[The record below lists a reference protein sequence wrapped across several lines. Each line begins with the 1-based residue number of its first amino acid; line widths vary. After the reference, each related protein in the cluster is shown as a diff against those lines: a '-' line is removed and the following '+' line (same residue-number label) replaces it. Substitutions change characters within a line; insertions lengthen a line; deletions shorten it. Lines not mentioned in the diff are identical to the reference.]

1 MIISFRDSINFSSRR
16 PVSFRKHGYFR
27 RITMEQRFS
36 GEKERLLVAMRGK
49 RGEGR
54 KKMLERKLAG
64 IECFASVAF
73 SSKGIR

>member
-1 MIISFRDSINFSSRR
+1 MIISFRDSINFSSS
-16 PVSFRKHGYFR
+16 PVSFRKHGCFR

-49 RGEGR
+49 RGGGR
-54 KKMLERKLAG
+54 MLERKLAG

>member
-1 MIISFRDSINFSSRR
+1 MIISFRDSINFSSRS
-16 PVSFRKHGYFR
+16 PVSFRKHGCFR
-27 RITMEQRFS
+27 KITMEQRFS

-49 RGEGR
+49 RGR
-54 KKMLERKLAG
+54 MLERKLAG